1 MQLTDL
7 TLAEQGDLL
16 RTAQCSSREIVD
28 AYLARID
35 ALDGKLHAF
44 VDVYADE
51 ARALADAADK
61 ARAARLP
68 LGPLHGL
75 PIALKD
81 LCDIAG
87 RVGTVGSRMWAARVA
102 DTTSATVER
111 LLGAG
116 MIPLGKTHMVEFA
129 FGAWG
134 TNRMMG
140 APWNPWDL
148 ERHRVPGGSSSGTA
162 VAVAAGLAPIGIGSD
177 TGGSVRIPAAFNGL
191 VGLKVSFGRISLH
204 GTALL
209 SWSLDTIGPLGR
221 SVDDCAQV
229 LRALAGPDSRD
240 PETLKVPAL
249 ELPEV
254 LDAARVRGVRI
265 AMPEADQL
273 PPFMHPAV
281 VAAWQDAAVRLE
293 RLGAHV
299 VAARLPTWHFELASA
314 ATSIIGSEAYA
325 LHREWIEDPAQPIGD
340 VFRERVRMATRL
352 ETGGYAQA
360 LRLMGERRRMFAE
373 WFREFDALLLPTV
386 AIPAAPIDE
395 IDEQGPVPAFLTRPA
410 NYLGLCAL
418 AMPAGLHEGMPLG
431 VQIIGKPFAERT
443 ILEIGKAYQEDT
455 EFNRLRPKADA
466 LRI

>member
-7 TLAEQGDLL
+7 TLAEQGELL
-16 RTAQCSSREIVD
+16 RSAQCSSRDIVD
-28 AYLARID
+28 AHLTRIA

-61 ARAARLP
+61 ARSARLP

-75 PIALKD
+75 PIAIKD

-87 RVGTVGSRMWAARVA
+87 RVGTVGSRMWATRVA

-129 FGAWG
+129 LGAWG

-140 APWNPWDL
+140 TPWNPWDL
-148 ERHRVPGGSSSGTA
+148 QRHRVPGGSSSGTA
-162 VAVAAGLAPIGIGSD
+162 VAVAAGLAPAGIGSD

-221 SVDDCAQV
+221 SVDDCALL
-229 LRALAGPDSRD
+229 LRALAGPDARD
-240 PETLKVPAL
+240 PKTIAVPAL

-254 LDAARVRGVRI
+254 VDAAKVRGARI
-265 AMPEADQL
+265 AMPETDQL

-281 VAAWQDAAVRLE
+281 LAAWQDAAMRLE

-299 VAARLPTWHFELASA
+299 VSARLPAWHFELASA
-314 ATSIIGSEAYA
+314 ATSIIASEAYT
-325 LHREWIEDPAQPIGD
+325 LHREWIEDPAQPVGD
-340 VFRERVRMATRL
+340 VFRERVRIVTQL

-373 WFREFDALLLPTV
+373 WFREYDALLLPTV

-395 IDEQGPVPAFLTRPA
+395 IDEHGPVPAFLTRPA

-418 AMPAGLHEGMPLG
+418 AMPAGLHEGLPLG

-455 EFNRLRPKADA
+455 AFNRLRPMTDA
-466 LRI
+466 HRI

>member
-1 MQLTDL
+1 M
-7 TLAEQGDLL
+7 
-16 RTAQCSSREIVD
+16 VD
-28 AYLARID
+28 PHLGGID
-35 ALDGKLHAF
+35 APDQRLHAF
-44 VDVYADE
+44 LAVYADE

-61 ARAARLP
+61 ARSARLP

-75 PIALKD
+75 PIAVKD

-129 FGAWG
+129 LGAWG
-134 TNRMMG
+134 TNLMMG
-140 APWNPWDL
+140 TPWNPWDL

-221 SVDDCAQV
+221 SVEDCAQI
-229 LRALAGPDSRD
+229 LRAIAGPDARD
-240 PETLKVPAL
+240 PQTLVAPAL
-249 ELPEV
+249 ELPDV
-254 LDAARVRGVRI
+254 LDAARVRGARI
-265 AMPEADQL
+265 AMPESDQL

-281 VAAWQDAAVRLE
+281 VVAWQDAARRLE

-299 VAARLPTWHFELASA
+299 VAVRLPHWHFELASA

-325 LHREWIEDPAQPIGD
+325 LHRDGIEDPTQPIGE
-340 VFRERVRMATRL
+340 VFRERVRRATQL
-352 ETGGYAQA
+352 EIGGYAQA
-360 LRLMGERRRMFAE
+360 LRLMGERRRLFAE

-395 IDEQGPVPAFLTRPA
+395 IDEHGPVPAFLTRPA

-418 AMPAGLHEGMPLG
+418 AVPAGLHEGLPLG
-431 VQIIGKPFAERT
+431 VQIIGKAFAERT

-455 EFNRLRPKADA
+455 GFNRLRPKADA
-466 LRI
+466 LRT

>member
-1 MQLTDL
+1 MPLTDL
-7 TLAEQGDLL
+7 TLTEQGELL
-16 RTAQCSSREIVD
+16 RTEQCSSRDIVD
-28 AYLARID
+28 AHLARID
-35 ALDGKLHAF
+35 ALDHKLHAF
-44 VDVYADE
+44 VEVYADE

-61 ARAARLP
+61 ARTARLP

-129 FGAWG
+129 LGAWG

-140 APWNPWDL
+140 TPWNPWDM

-177 TGGSVRIPAAFNGL
+177 TGGSVRVPAAFNGL

-209 SWSLDTIGPLGR
+209 SWSLDTIGPIGR
-221 SVDDCAQV
+221 SVDDCALL
-229 LRALAGPDSRD
+229 LRALAGPDARD
-240 PETLKVPAL
+240 PQTLTVPAL

-254 LDAARVRGVRI
+254 IDANTVRGKRI
-265 AMPEADQL
+265 AIPDADQL
-273 PPFMHPAV
+273 PPFMHAAV
-281 VAAWQDAAVRLE
+281 VAAWQNAAKRLE

-299 VAARLPTWHFELASA
+299 VAVRLPAWHFELASA
-314 ATSIIGSEAYA
+314 ATSIITSEAYA

-340 VFRERVRMATRL
+340 VFRERVQVATRL
-352 ETGGYAQA
+352 HTGGYAQA
-360 LRLMGERRRMFAE
+360 LRLMGERRRLFTE
-373 WFREFDALLLPTV
+373 WFRDFDALLLPTV

-395 IDEQGPVPAFLTRPA
+395 IDEHGPVPAFLTRPA

-418 AMPAGLHEGMPLG
+418 AVPAGVHEGLPLG

-455 EFNRLRPKADA
+455 RFNRLRPRSAA
-466 LRI
+466 LRV

>member
-7 TLAEQGDLL
+7 TLTEQSELL
-16 RTAQCSSREIVD
+16 RNAQCSSRDIVD
-28 AYLARID
+28 AHLARID

-44 VDVYADE
+44 VDVYVEE

-87 RVGTVGSRMWAARVA
+87 RVGTVGSRMWTTRVA

-129 FGAWG
+129 LGAWG

-140 APWNPWDL
+140 TPWNPWDL

-221 SVDDCAQV
+221 SVDDCAQI
-229 LRALAGPDSRD
+229 LRALAGPDTRD
-240 PETLKVPAL
+240 PQTLGVPAL

-254 LDAARVRGVRI
+254 LDAARVRGTRI
-265 AMPEADQL
+265 AMPETDQL

-281 VAAWQDAAVRLE
+281 VAAWQDAARRLE

-299 VAARLPTWHFELASA
+299 VAVRLPPWHFELASA

-340 VFRERVRMATRL
+340 VFRERVRMATQL
-352 ETGGYAQA
+352 EIGGYAQA
-360 LRLMGERRRMFAE
+360 LRLMGERRRTFTE

-395 IDEQGPVPAFLTRPA
+395 IDEHGPIPAFLTRPA

-418 AMPAGLHEGMPLG
+418 AMPAGLHEGLPLG

-455 EFNRLRPKADA
+455 KFNRLRPRADA
-466 LRI
+466 LGV

>member
-1 MQLTDL
+1 MPLTDL
-7 TLAEQGDLL
+7 TLTEQSELL
-16 RTAQCSSREIVD
+16 RTAQCSSRDIVD
-28 AYLARID
+28 AHLARID
-35 ALDGKLHAF
+35 VLDHKLHAF
-44 VDVYADE
+44 VEVYADE
-51 ARALADAADK
+51 ARSLADAADK
-61 ARAARLP
+61 ARSARLP

-75 PIALKD
+75 PIAVKD

-87 RVGTVGSRMWAARVA
+87 RVGTVGSRMWLARVA

-129 FGAWG
+129 LGAWG

-140 APWNPWDL
+140 TPWNPWDL

-221 SVDDCAQV
+221 SVEDCAQI
-229 LRALAGPDSRD
+229 LRAIAGPDARD
-240 PETLKVPAL
+240 PQTLDVPAL
-249 ELPEV
+249 ELPDV
-254 LDAARVRGVRI
+254 LDATRVRGARI

-273 PPFMHPAV
+273 PSFMHPAV
-281 VAAWQDAAVRLE
+281 VVAWQDAARRLE

-299 VAARLPTWHFELASA
+299 VAVRLPHWHFELASA

-325 LHREWIEDPAQPIGD
+325 LHRDGIEDPTQPIGE
-340 VFRERVRMATRL
+340 VFRERVRMATQL
-352 ETGGYAQA
+352 EIGGYAQA
-360 LRLMGERRRMFAE
+360 LRLMGERRRLFAE

-395 IDEQGPVPAFLTRPA
+395 IDEHGPVPAFLTRPA

-418 AMPAGLHEGMPLG
+418 AVPAGLHEGLPLG
-431 VQIIGKPFAERT
+431 VQIIGKAFAERT

-455 EFNRLRPKADA
+455 GFNRLRPKADA
-466 LRI
+466 LRT

>member
-1 MQLTDL
+1 MKLTDL
-7 TLAEQGDLL
+7 TLAEQARLL
-16 RTAQCSSREIVD
+16 RTEQCSSRDIVE
-28 AYLARID
+28 AHLARID

-75 PIALKD
+75 PVAMKD

-87 RVGTVGSRMWAARVA
+87 RVGTAGSRMWEARVA

-134 TNRMMG
+134 TNRTMG
-140 APWNPWDL
+140 TPWNPWDL
-148 ERHRVPGGSSSGTA
+148 QRHRVPGGSSSGTA

-209 SWSLDTIGPLGR
+209 SWSLDTIGPIGR
-221 SVDDCAQV
+221 SVDDCAEV

-240 PETLKVPAL
+240 PTTLAVPAL
-249 ELPEV
+249 ELPES
-254 LDAARVRGVRI
+254 LDATRVRGARI
-265 AMPEADQL
+265 ALPDANQL
-273 PPFMHPAV
+273 PAFMHPAV
-281 VAAWQDAAVRLE
+281 VAAWQDAAARLA

-299 VAARLPTWHFELASA
+299 ITARLPPWHFELASA
-314 ATSIIGSEAYA
+314 ATAIIASEAYA
-325 LHREWIEDPAQPIGD
+325 QHREAIEDPAQPIGD
-340 VFRERVRMATRL
+340 VFRERVQAAARL
-352 ETGGYAQA
+352 QIGGYAQA
-360 LRLMGERRRMFAE
+360 LRLMGERRRVFAE
-373 WFREFDALLLPTV
+373 WFRDFDALLLPTV
-386 AIPAAPIDE
+386 AIPAAPVDE

-418 AMPAGLHEGMPLG
+418 AMPAGLHEGLPLG

-443 ILEIGKAYQEDT
+443 ILEIGKGYQEDT
-455 EFNRLRPKADA
+455 GFNRHRPQGGA
-466 LRI
+466 L